1 MPLVGPRASCGIIFA
16 TVAIALTGVAS
27 AQQQPTPPTQ
37 PAQKT
42 PAPTSPLGVNPWQT
56 DTKAKTTPAPVPATA
71 AALDDKQKALVQKA
85 EVYLNEIADLS
96 GRFQQTAPDKKLTK
110 GKFYI
115 KRPGKCRFAYAQPS
129 RQVIVCDGRLVH
141 IEDHDLG
148 TKDSHNLDATPFKLL
163 LSKEVNLTR
172 DARILD
178 AQEAEDVAVITMVDK
193 GGDSVGQIKLFF
205 VKQPAFELK
214 EWVITDA
221 QGLDTRIEVGD
232 LDRKPITDLK
242 LFEGMTIGI
251 QNKNN

>member
-1 MPLVGPRASCGIIFA
+1 MPLVGPRASRGIIVA
-16 TVAIALTGVAS
+16 TAALMLSGPLA
-27 AQQQPTPPTQ
+27 AQQQPTQPP
-37 PAQKT
+37 QKT
-42 PAPTSPLGVNPWQT
+42 APPTSPVGVNTWQT
-56 DTKAKTTPAPVPATA
+56 DTKVKATPAPAPSTN
-71 AALDDKQKALVQKA
+71 LDDKQKALVQKV

-96 GRFQQTAPDKKLTK
+96 GRFQQTAPDKKVTK

-148 TKDSHNLDATPFKLL
+148 TKDSHNLDATPFRLL
-163 LSKEVNLTR
+163 LSKEVNLTK
-172 DARILD
+172 DAKILD
-178 AQEAEDVAVITMVDK
+178 AQEAEDVAVVSMVDK
-193 GGDSVGQIKLFF
+193 GGDGVGQIRLFF

-232 LDRKPITDLK
+232 LDRKPITDPK
-242 LFEGMTIGI
+242 LFEGLTIGI
-251 QNKNN
+251 QNKTTGN